1 MIPRH
6 RSPVGRSLLTVAAA
20 LALLVGCSSSDS
32 GDDSGAT
39 TTTASEVTTT
49 TALAGVLT
57 PTESVIAGQCLDEVP
72 VPAQQT
78 YAVLVIPCEDPHIYE
93 VYAQTRLDAGAGAE
107 YPGALAVS
115 NDAEARCFEVF
126 PEFMGVTW
134 EQSDYDIQT
143 WWPSEQSWVTKRDR
157 TVLCAVYKVTGGRT
171 KGSVRGSA
179 Q

>member
-1 MIPRH
+1 MVTLSGPAVPR
-6 RSPVGRSLLTVAAA
+6 RGRAM
-20 LALLVGCSSSDS
+20 
-32 GDDSGAT
+32 
-39 TTTASEVTTT
+39 SEV
-49 TALAGVLT
+49 A
-57 PTESVIAGQCLDEVP
+57 VIPDG
-72 VPAQQT
+72 
-78 YAVLVIPCEDPHIYE
+78 AVLIVDGVIEQVGPSRRVE
-93 VYAQTRLDAGAGAE
+93 R
-107 YPGALAVS
+107 LAVS